1 MKLSKKIA
9 ALVGLCLW
17 AVAAL
22 AHELP
27 ANRATLILR
36 DGSHLSLV
44 LYTNYPEALHQALA
58 PQQSQSAF
66 ELAYSSM
73 AAPEL
78 AQALQR
84 AQAKFQA
91 STQLVLAN
99 GRTATLTHWRW
110 PAAGEVQKQLQ
121 QRVMQALVAPRD
133 HPAHE
138 EPLEIRAELS
148 GPSLAELAKLKLRL
162 PAEFG
167 EVLLVYYQP
176 KQVWLKPQTLS
187 PEIRF

>member
-1 MKLSKKIA
+1 
-9 ALVGLCLW
+9 
-17 AVAAL
+17 L

-36 DGSHLSLV
+36 DGSHLSLA
-44 LYTNYPEALHQALA
+44 LFINYPEALHQALA
-58 PQQSQSAF
+58 PQQSQTAF
-66 ELAYSSM
+66 ELAYSSL
-73 AAPEL
+73 AAPEF

-84 AQAKFQA
+84 AQTKFQ
-91 STQLVLAN
+91 SGTQLVLAN

-110 PAAGEVQKQLQ
+110 PAADQVQKQLQ

-138 EPLEIRAELS
+138 EPLETRAELS
-148 GPSLAELAKLKLRL
+148 GPSLAELARLKLRL

-167 EVLLVYYQP
+167 EVLVVSYQP
-176 KQVWLKPQTLS
+176 KQVWVKPHALS